1 MAWKFL
7 IEDDENIPAILWQE
21 DVKTGFT
28 DKVGDILVLDKSG
41 ESKIG
46 FKRTRDLI
54 KTRVI
59 LDVNPNYP
67 TIDFSGWGTYPED
80 KKDIAIRWVIAP
92 YSLRI
97 ADISD
102 SQDSINWGIVVD
114 KTKSGRAEIVEV
126 MRVMVSEEFRKDV
139 LTKDD
144 LDDFWVTVETLMIA
158 YVGANTV
165 DFNDWLIN
173 KIGSAYQNNG
183 FEQKSYWSQ
192 ALEDDLMFIYN
203 GEY

>member
-7 IEDDENIPAILWQE
+7 IENDENIPAILWQE
-21 DVKTGFT
+21 GAKNGFT
-28 DKVGDILVLDKSG
+28 DKVNDIFILDKYG

-54 KTRVI
+54 KARVI

-67 TIDFSGWGTYPED
+67 TIDFSGWAAYSQD
-80 KKDIAIRWVIAP
+80 KKDIAIRWVVSP

-97 ADISD
+97 AVISD
-102 SQDSINWGIVVD
+102 TQDSVNWGIVVD
-114 KTKSGRAEIVEV
+114 KTKKGRADIVEI
-126 MRVMVSEEFRKDV
+126 MRILVSEEFRKEV
-139 LTKDD
+139 LVKDD
-144 LDDFWVTVETLMIA
+144 LDDFWVTVESLMNSYI
-158 YVGANTV
+158 GANTI
-165 DFNDWLIN
+165 DFNNWIVN
-173 KIGSAYQNNG
+173 KIGSNYENDG

-192 ALEDDLMFIYN
+192 TLEDGLMGIYN